1 MVKNPPVRQE
11 IQVHFW
17 VRNIPWKR
25 KWKPTTIFLPGK
37 FHGQRSLAGF
47 KRVRHELETKQQSSK
62 NTKVH
67 LIPRATLSQGLPYPR
82 STSSQGP
89 PHPKVHLIPRS
100 TLPKVHLIP
109 RSTSSQDP
117 PHPKVHLTQAQTFPS
132 RCLPISHP
140 ELLRSFSLPTIKGLG
155 TQGMVT
161 ECILNF

>member
-11 IQVHFW
+11 IQIHFW
-17 VRNIPWKR
+17 VRNTPWKR
-25 KWKPTTIFLPGK
+25 KWQPTTIFLPGK

-47 KRVRHELETKQQSSK
+47 KRVRHKLETKQQSSK

-67 LIPRATLSQGLPYPR
+67 LIPRSTLSQGLPYPR

-109 RSTSSQDP
+109 RSTSSQGP
-117 PHPKVHLTQAQTFPS
+117 PYPS
-132 RCLPISHP
+132 SDLSFQMSPYLPP
-140 ELLRSFSLPTIKGLG
+140 
-155 TQGMVT
+155 
-161 ECILNF
+161 

>member
-11 IQVHFW
+11 IQIHFW

-25 KWKPTTIFLPGK
+25 KWQPTTIFLPGK

-47 KRVRHELETKQQSSK
+47 KRVRHKLATKQQSSK

-67 LIPRATLSQGLPYPR
+67 LIPRS
-82 STSSQGP
+82 SSSQGP
-89 PHPKVHLIPRS
+89 A
-100 TLPKVHLIP
+100 
-109 RSTSSQDP
+109 
-117 PHPKVHLTQAQTFPS
+117 HPKVHLTQAQTFPS
-132 RCLPISHP
+132 RCPSISHP